1 MLRCLFGLN
10 AGVLVCCLVLLL
22 LLSADLRLV
31 LFTVLLGCYV
41 GISFL
46 LRLVTI
52 MMIVAYF
59 VNSVGLVNY
68 LN

>member
-10 AGVLVCCLVLLL
+10 AGVLVCCLVLL

-46 LRLVTI
+46 SRLVTI